1 MYSPTFQEQFLAE
14 VEQADPVVAAVQ
26 QVHQQQ
32 VVVGDGDRGLGEV
45 LARDVHE
52 ADPRPL
58 QLRVGRGE
66 LRPVLGVDVEP
77 LEVAGQ
83 RLDNVELVGGGG
95 GADYPGLGVPVY
107 LLTDVV
113 TSVPCLTV

>member
-1 MYSPTFQEQFLAE
+1 M
-14 VEQADPVVAAVQ
+14 
-26 QVHQQQ
+26 
-32 VVVGDGDRGLGEV
+32 GDGDRGLGEV

-77 LEVAGQ
+77 PEIAGQ
-83 RLDNVELVGGGG
+83 RLDNVQLVGGGG
-95 GADYPGLGVPVY
+95 GADYPGLGIPGQQWE
-107 LLTDVV
+107 LADVV
-113 TSVPCLTV
+113 TSAPCLTV